1 MQWHMCDKMGSFC
14 VCIPFFLAADKTHS
28 FVPKNVEILKQRKNY
43 TRKLVGWTSLFSI
56 LNAAAASTI
65 LDIMLIENHQAKHV
79 SSKIIS

>member
-28 FVPKNVEILKQRKNY
+28 FVPKNVEILAPEEELHKK
-43 TRKLVGWTSLFSI
+43 VGWTSLFSI
-56 LNAAAASTI
+56 LNAAAGTI